1 MATGIVEGT
10 QPASSSAE
18 QTPQNIS
25 RSRLVQ
31 RLLAAGSDLP
41 AFVRDLLTTQAVVV
55 AGTEAAGF
63 LIEMVQA
70 SEPEEE
76 GGAPKPAEMRLQL
89 IEHIRPDQSTQEI
102 RSAAI
107 QAFAD
112 IVKPCIVQNKDGAIE
127 IGAGAQKETVEPQF
141 CLVTLLRA
149 DNRVVAV
156 SAVITRCRDLERA
169 QQRLTSMQLV
179 AGYFELFTLRRGNEQ
194 ARDMAATHQYVLQL
208 ATSVATADGFDS
220 SAMNLANE
228 LATRTVAA
236 RVSIGWLKGNKIKL
250 KAISHSEEFD
260 RKQELSVQLE
270 RTMEECL
277 DQGELVQFDPNGE
290 GSANVTREAQAL
302 SRMSGGGAVLSLPL
316 HRGSD
321 VQGVVTLEFPA
332 QRPLDPRAATAL
344 AVAAELIAPQLYDR
358 YQNDRW
364 LITKAAIS
372 TRETAKLAVGPKHM
386 LAKSIILLSVATLL
400 IICLYK
406 PMFHVTAPFTFAPI
420 DKRTLCVPF
429 DGYIKEVDHQPGQ
442 KVKAGDVLLV
452 MDTSD
457 VKLEQLRFEAEA
469 QAKFDEAQKYLADPT
484 KLADYKQAL
493 QEREVALSE
502 AALRQSRIDRSIIR
516 APYAGFVLSGDWR
529 DKVGAPVKQGDVLYD
544 MSESGLRAELSVAER
559 DIQWLHEMKPGEDPQ
574 KGFLATTSLP
584 NERMPFHIERVIQ
597 QGTPK
602 EGENVFTVFAT
613 LEQTSDQWR
622 PGMEGEAKIDVQPE
636 PVIWIWTHRLIDF
649 IRIKLWI

>member
-1 MATGIVEGT
+1 MASGIIEGS
-10 QPASSSAE
+10 QPAASVE

-63 LIEMVQA
+63 LIEA
-70 SEPEEE
+70 APATEPAEE
-76 GGAPKPAEMRLQL
+76 GQAPKAQEMQLRL
-89 IEHIRPDQSTQEI
+89 IEHIRPDQSTPEV
-102 RSAAI
+102 RAAAI
-107 QAFAD
+107 KAFSD

-127 IGAGAQKETVEPQF
+127 IGVGQQKETVDPQF

-149 DNRVVAV
+149 ENRVVAV
-156 SAVITRCRDLERA
+156 SAVITRCRDVERA

-208 ATSVATADGFDS
+208 ATSVSTADGFES

-228 LATRTVAA
+228 LATRTVAS

-277 DQGELVQFDPNGE
+277 DQGELIQFDPNGE
-290 GSANVTREAQAL
+290 GSQNVTREAQSL

-316 HRGSD
+316 HRGSE
-321 VQGVVTLEFPA
+321 VQGVVTLEFPP

-364 LITKAAIS
+364 LITKAGIS
-372 TRETAKLAVGPKHM
+372 ARETAKLAVGPKHM
-386 LAKSIILLSVATLL
+386 VAKSIIILSIAVLLVL
-400 IICLYK
+400 CLYR
-406 PMFHVTAPFTFAPI
+406 PMFHVSAPFTFAAD
-420 DKRTLCVPF
+420 DKRTLCAPF
-429 DGYIKEVDHQPGQ
+429 DGYIATVNHHPGQ
-442 KVKAGDVLLV
+442 RVKAGEVLMVIDTKDVQLE
-452 MDTSD
+452 
-457 VKLEQLRFEAEA
+457 KLRYEAEA
-469 QAKFDEAQKYLADPT
+469 AAKYDEAQKYLADPT
-484 KLADYKQAL
+484 KLADYKQAM
-493 QEREVALSE
+493 QEREVALGE
-502 AALRQSRIDRSIIR
+502 VALRQARIDRATIL
-516 APYAGFVLSGDWR
+516 APYDGVVLSGDWR
-529 DKVGAPVKQGDVLYD
+529 DKVGAPVKQGDTLYD
-544 MSESGLRAELSVAER
+544 MSENGLHAELSVAER
-559 DIQWLHEMKPGEDPQ
+559 DIQWLNVGEPGQ
-574 KGFLATTSLP
+574 LATTSLP
-584 NERMPFHIERVIQ
+584 NERMKFHIERIIPM
-597 QGTPK
+597 GTPK
-602 EGENVFTVFAT
+602 EGENVFTVYAA
-613 LEQTSDQWR
+613 LDQVSEQWR
-622 PGMEGEAKIDVQPE
+622 PGMEGEAKVDVDHRSL
-636 PVIWIWTHRLIDF
+636 IWIWTHRFIDF
-649 IRIKLWI
+649 LRIKLWF

>member
-1 MATGIVEGT
+1 MASGIIESA
-10 QPASSSAE
+10 QPVSEE
-18 QTPQNIS
+18 QTPRNIS

-63 LIEMVQA
+63 LIENVPA
-70 SEPEEE
+70 SEATEE
-76 GGAPKPAEMRLQL
+76 GAASKPAELRLQL
-89 IEHIRPDQSTQEI
+89 IEHIRPDQSTPEV
-102 RSAAI
+102 RGAAI

-127 IGAGAQKETVEPQF
+127 IGVGQAKDTVEPQF
-141 CLVTLLRA
+141 CLVTLLRT

-156 SAVITRCRDLERA
+156 SAVITRCRDIERA

-228 LATRTVAA
+228 LATRTSAA
-236 RVSIGWLKGNKIKL
+236 RVSIGWLKGNRIKL

-260 RKQELSVQLE
+260 RKQELSVQIE
-270 RTMEECL
+270 HTMEECV

-290 GSANVTREAQAL
+290 GSPNVTREAQAL

-372 TRETAKLAVGPKHM
+372 ARKTAELAMGPKHM
-386 LAKSIILLSVATLL
+386 LAKSIIMLCLATLVIL
-400 IICLYK
+400 CVYR

-420 DKRTLCVPF
+420 EKNTLCAPF
-429 DGYIKEVDHQPGQ
+429 DGYIAKVFDRAGQ
-442 KVKAGDVLLV
+442 RVKKDDVLLV
-452 MDTSD
+452 MDTTD
-457 VKLEQLRFEAEA
+457 VRLEQLRYESEAA
-469 QAKFDEAQKYLADPT
+469 AKYDEAQKYLADPT
-484 KLADYKQAL
+484 KLADYKQAM
-493 QEREVALSE
+493 QEREVALRE
-502 AALRQSRIDRSIIR
+502 AALRQSRIDRSIIK
-516 APYAGFVLSGDWR
+516 APYTGIVLSGDWR
-529 DKVGAPVKQGDVLYD
+529 DKIGAPVKQGDVLFD
-544 MSESGLRAELSVAER
+544 MSEQGLRAELSVAER
-559 DIQWLHEMKPGEDPQ
+559 DIQWLHVGAAGE
-574 KGFLATTSLP
+574 LATTSLP
-584 NERMPFHIERVIQ
+584 NEKNPFVIDRIIPL
-597 QGTPK
+597 GTPK
-602 EGENVFTVFAT
+602 EGENVFTVYADPK
-613 LEQTSDQWR
+613 QMSDQWR
-622 PGMEGEAKIDVQPE
+622 PGMEGEAKVDVE
-636 PVIWIWTHRLIDF
+636 RRPVIWIWTHRLVDF
-649 IRIKLWI
+649 IRLKLWI

>member
-1 MATGIVEGT
+1 
-10 QPASSSAE
+10 
-18 QTPQNIS
+18 
-25 RSRLVQ
+25 
-31 RLLAAGSDLP
+31 
-41 AFVRDLLTTQAVVV
+41 
-55 AGTEAAGF
+55 
-63 LIEMVQA
+63 
-70 SEPEEE
+70 
-76 GGAPKPAEMRLQL
+76 
-89 IEHIRPDQSTQEI
+89 
-102 RSAAI
+102 
-107 QAFAD
+107 
-112 IVKPCIVQNKDGAIE
+112 
-127 IGAGAQKETVEPQF
+127 
-141 CLVTLLRA
+141 
-149 DNRVVAV
+149 
-156 SAVITRCRDLERA
+156 
-169 QQRLTSMQLV
+169 
-179 AGYFELFTLRRGNEQ
+179 
-194 ARDMAATHQYVLQL
+194 
-208 ATSVATADGFDS
+208 
-220 SAMNLANE
+220 
-228 LATRTVAA
+228 
-236 RVSIGWLKGNKIKL
+236 
-250 KAISHSEEFD
+250 
-260 RKQELSVQLE
+260 
-270 RTMEECL
+270 
-277 DQGELVQFDPNGE
+277 
-290 GSANVTREAQAL
+290 
-302 SRMSGGGAVLSLPL
+302 
-316 HRGSD
+316 
-321 VQGVVTLEFPA
+321 
-332 QRPLDPRAATAL
+332 
-344 AVAAELIAPQLYDR
+344 
-358 YQNDRW
+358 
-364 LITKAAIS
+364 
-372 TRETAKLAVGPKHM
+372 
-386 LAKSIILLSVATLL
+386 
-400 IICLYK
+400 
-406 PMFHVTAPFTFAPI
+406 MFHVTAPFTFAPI